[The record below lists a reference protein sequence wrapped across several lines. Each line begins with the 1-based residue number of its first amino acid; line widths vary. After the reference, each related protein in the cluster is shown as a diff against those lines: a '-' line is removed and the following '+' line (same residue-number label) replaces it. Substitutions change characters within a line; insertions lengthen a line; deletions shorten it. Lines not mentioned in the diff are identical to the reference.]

1 MPGVTK
7 RIVFSPHARE
17 QLALRGATEAE
28 AEAAILEGERLPA
41 ERGRIAFRK
50 NFPFLSDWKGRYYE
64 VKQVMPVV
72 VEEEDAIVVVTV
84 YVFYFGGSE

>member
-1 MPGVTK
+1 MK
-7 RIVFSPHARE
+7 RILFSPHALE
-17 QLALRGATEAE
+17 QLALRGGTEAE

-41 ERGRIAFRK
+41 ERGRTAFRK

-72 VEEEDAIVVVTV
+72 VEAGDAIVVVTV
-84 YVFYFGGSE
+84 YVFYFGGPE

>member
-1 MPGVTK
+1 MK
-7 RIVFSPHARE
+7 RIVFSAHARE
-17 QLALRGATEAE
+17 QLALRGGTEAE
-28 AEAAILEGERLPA
+28 AETAILEGERLPA

-50 NFPFLSDWKGRYYE
+50 NFAFLSDWKGRYYE